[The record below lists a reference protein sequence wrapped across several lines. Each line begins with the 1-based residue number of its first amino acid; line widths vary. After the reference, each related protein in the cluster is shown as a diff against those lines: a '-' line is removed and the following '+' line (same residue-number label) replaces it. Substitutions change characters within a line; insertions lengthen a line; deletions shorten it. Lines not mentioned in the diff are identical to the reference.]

1 MTEKELL
8 PLYLDLSSKK
18 VVILGGGKVAER
30 KARLFSYYAQ
40 VFVISKAF
48 TPQLMQMG
56 MEGALCLVQT
66 DLSEGFESFLQD
78 AFIAIPATNDPSL
91 NSSIEKRANEL
102 GILVNKVDG
111 VGDVVV
117 PSIVRKGPLSLAI
130 STKSPALTKYIRIK
144 LDEEMTEEY
153 EGMAR
158 ILGQIRKEL
167 KFKVPDQEERSRR
180 LWKVLQDYEVWRLL
194 RTSYQEAY
202 ARACLD
208 AFSAL

>member
-8 PLYLDLSSKK
+8 PLYLDLSSKR
-18 VVILGGGKVAER
+18 VVIFGGGRVAER
-30 KARLFSYYAQ
+30 KARLFSYYAR

-48 TPQLMQMG
+48 TPQLTQMG
-56 MEGALCLVQT
+56 KEGALSLVQT
-66 DLSEGFESFLQD
+66 DLSEGFERFFQD
-78 AFIAIPATNDPSL
+78 AFIAIPATNDPGL
-91 NSSIEKRANEL
+91 NGSIEMRAKEL

-117 PSIVRKGPLSLAI
+117 PSIVRKGPLSITI

-144 LDEEMTEEY
+144 LDEELTEEY

-158 ILGQIRKEL
+158 LLGQIRKEL
-167 KFKVPDQEERSRR
+167 KIKVPDQEERSRR

-194 RTSYQEAY
+194 RKSYQEAY

-208 AFSAL
+208 VFSDL